1 MEKKILLAVDGSRH
15 ASMAIRYAVKMAEV
29 LSDVIFVLVHIQP
42 GVSRYVQE
50 EAERDAKVRKELS
63 KLMKRNRD
71 AGMALLDK
79 HRAEMVHRGLDK
91 ERIEVKSRPR
101 LIGVADDLL
110 ALGQTASYDAI
121 LVGRRGIGALQEM
134 VTGSVAANLAANS
147 PVTPIWVV
155 DGEILG
161 TKVLLAVDGSS
172 RALRAV
178 DHSAF
183 MLGGDPSACIH
194 MLHVQPRFE
203 DACEM
208 DTEPAAVPEM
218 DSIVLDGDERC
229 MRDFYAQAMG
239 IAARYGFD
247 ANRVQMETLSGRV
260 FAGKAI
266 LEAARKG
273 GFGTVV
279 VGRRGESRSP
289 LFGSVSRRVLQRAS
303 NMAVWVVP

>member
-1 MEKKILLAVDGSRH
+1 MEKKILVAVDGSRH
-15 ASMAIRYAVKMAEV
+15 AAMAVRYAVKMA
-29 LSDVIFVLVHIQP
+29 DVIGDLRFALVHVQP
-42 GVSRYVQE
+42 GISRYVLE
-50 EAERDAKVRKELS
+50 EAERDAKVRKELL
-63 KLMKRNRD
+63 KLTKGNRD
-71 AGMALLDK
+71 AGTALLDK
-79 HRAEMVHRGLDK
+79 HRSEMVHRGLDP
-91 ERIEVKSRPR
+91 ERIEVKTRPR
-101 LIGVADDLL
+101 LIGVADDLI

-134 VTGSVAANLAANS
+134 VTGSVAANLADNS

-155 DGEILG
+155 DGEVSG

-178 DHSAF
+178 DHLAF
-183 MLGGDPSACIH
+183 ILGGDPSARIH

-203 DACEM
+203 DACEF
-208 DTEPAAVPEM
+208 DVEPAAASEM
-218 DSIVLDGDERC
+218 DAIVLDGDERC
-229 MRDFYAQAMG
+229 MRDFSAQAMS

-247 ANRVQMETLSGRV
+247 AHRVEMETLSGRI

-303 NMAVWVVP
+303 NLAVWVVP